1 MQKKYFA
8 CLPKEIQTDN
18 GFEFSDKARRN
29 KDGKNSR
36 EYDNCLEMFLAENK
50 IKHHLIRPRT
60 PEHNGKVE
68 RSHRI
73 DQDKF
78 YRTLKFYSLKDLKKQ
93 GKAWNKRY
101 NDLPKMVLNF
111 KSPNEMELEKL
122 KELFKDTGEIRCLKR
137 LTSIVS

>member
-1 MQKKYFA
+1 MKQLIALKYAKKYFG

-18 GFEFSDKARRN
+18 GFEFSDKVRRN

-36 EYDNCLEMFLAENK
+36 EYDNCLEMFLTKNK

-60 PEHNGKVE
+60 HEHNGNVE

-93 GKAWNKRY
+93 GKA
-101 NDLPKMVLNF
+101 
-111 KSPNEMELEKL
+111 
-122 KELFKDTGEIRCLKR
+122 
-137 LTSIVS
+137 